1 MPCVPLFRLGVSSC
15 VSAFRLAL
23 RPVFT
28 ACSWDTTRLSYWR
41 RFALLAACRL
51 VLRSAR
57 RFYPCL
63 LSCVSSRC
71 VSVLRAAIAS
81 RHCVP
86 FSSLTSLVSVRLR
99 SSPFVIRWWR
109 FSCGAV
115 SFCCSLIFIRSPPRC
130 PARFSLFPSFSFS
143 YVRSPWRLAC
153 RLVLSSRHAVSF
165 SCVPSVVP
173 PVVLSARPVSSSRLV
188 ASYGRRFVLLFARS
202 RLAWAWRSCLAFS
215 CRLVFSLASRSPSLR
230 PVVSFRSSSHRSR
243 LVLVPSSRHLC
254 LPVGVSCP
262 FSCLVP
268 VFAPFRFAVRS
279 FLTHSIRLRSSV
291 PVSMRRGWG
300 RHGHGSEA
308 VCSRRLIRP
317 LIVPA
322 RYSLTRCGMTTGK
335 DGYGAPFHV
344 ARRSSIACSCRIV
357 PPIPSVH
364 HSHCVLI
371 PSPTKQENERDGDG
385 GDGERGIERDV
396 PTRRNDEK
404 PDETRTGRRRYTES
418 KQATRRPTRRKNTR
432 RKNETPL

>member
-1 MPCVPLFRLGVSSC
+1 M
-15 VSAFRLAL
+15 
-23 RPVFT
+23 
-28 ACSWDTTRLSYWR
+28 
-41 RFALLAACRL
+41 LAACRL

-115 SFCCSLIFIRSPPRC
+115 SFCCSLIFIRPPPRY
-130 PARFSLFPSFSFS
+130 PARFSLFPSFYFS

-165 SCVPSVVP
+165 SGVSSVVP

-230 PVVSFRSSSHRSR
+230 PVVAFRSSSHRSR

-300 RHGHGSEA
+300 ASWPWIGGGLLSSSHPSAH
-308 VCSRRLIRP
+308 CSRSLFSHSLRDDYGEGWIWSAVSCCSSLVYCLFMSHRSSHPIGPSLSLRSNPLTHEARKRTRRRRRRWRTGNRTRRP
-317 LIVPA
+317 YETK
-322 RYSLTRCGMTTGK
+322 RRE
-335 DGYGAPFHV
+335 
-344 ARRSSIACSCRIV
+344 ARRDEDGAETIHGEQASNKTTDE
-357 PPIPSVH
+357 
-364 HSHCVLI
+364 
-371 PSPTKQENERDGDG
+371 TKKHETQERDA
-385 GDGERGIERDV
+385 
-396 PTRRNDEK
+396 PMM
-404 PDETRTGRRRYTES
+404 RTNGRRRGAMRPGCFIASTT
-418 KQATRRPTRRKNTR
+418 TRTR
-432 RKNETPL
+432 